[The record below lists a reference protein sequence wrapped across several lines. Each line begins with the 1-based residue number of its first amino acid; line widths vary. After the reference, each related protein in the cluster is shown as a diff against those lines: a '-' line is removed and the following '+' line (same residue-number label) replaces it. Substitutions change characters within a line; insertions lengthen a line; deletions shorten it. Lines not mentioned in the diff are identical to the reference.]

1 MQVPS
6 PAAPGRLRT
15 DGRKAPQPG
24 HADTPALRVGEHV
37 RAGGEGPDV
46 GPGEG
51 TGTRGQERARSAL
64 QRAVGVAAR
73 GEQSP
78 RAGGSW
84 TVGRRPGHT
93 RPVRGAHARCGG
105 ASRGTA
111 ARGAPP
117 GLQPRLLDSGD
128 DNRRG
133 QQD

>member
-64 QRAVGVAAR
+64 QRAVG
-73 GEQSP
+73 
-78 RAGGSW
+78 AGGS
-84 TVGRRPGHT
+84 GRAESPGRGELDCGPESRPHQARAG
-93 RPVRGAHARCGG
+93 RPRTLRRREPRDRSAGR
-105 ASRGTA
+105 A
-111 ARGAPP
+111 ARASATSV
-117 GLQPRLLDSGD
+117 GLG
-128 DNRRG
+128 
-133 QQD
+133 